1 MAQTRI
7 TPLKV
12 AGGGTAAV
20 LLAAVG
26 LIAGYEGKENA
37 TYLDIIKVPTA
48 CYGHTGPEVR
58 MGQYHTDAEC
68 MEMLQRD
75 VPKYAAAIDGCIK
88 APVPAASYAAFIS
101 FSYNVG
107 PDAFCRS
114 TLLRKLN
121 AGDVRGA
128 CAELSKWTMAGGKVQ
143 KGLVNRRKAERAY
156 CERGVQ

>member
-26 LIAGYEGKENA
+26 LISGFEGKENV

-48 CYGHTGPEVR
+48 CYGHTGPEVKV
-58 MGQYHTDAEC
+58 GQFHSDAEC
-68 MEMLQRD
+68 MAMLQAD

-88 APVPAASYAAFIS
+88 APVPAASYAALIS

-107 PDAFCRS
+107 ADAFCRS
-114 TLLRKLN
+114 TLVRKLN
-121 AGDVRGA
+121 AGDLPGA
-128 CAELSKWTMAGGKVQ
+128 CAEMSKWTKSGGLVR

-156 CERGVQ
+156 CERGIA